1 VVFWLSPV
9 FSAFGSAIS
18 DVVHVYERGIKAD
31 LADSGAAARVDETVQ
46 AMMTVAARDLNAE
59 GFSLDRSRTILEAD
73 LTDGKSVV
81 VTVRTGGNGH
91 DLSAAALSRAVQ
103 QQPGVKGRPPNTI
116 VQAIRLKTTC
126 PIGAYE
132 LPRLAKT
139 TAQPKSSG
147 SRKVVL
153 SGNAVNTQIYLWRD
167 LPVGSSIA
175 GPAIVSAETL
185 TCLVP
190 PRWTLTIDEYGN
202 GRLRGA
208 RKS

>member
-1 VVFWLSPV
+1 LS
-9 FSAFGSAIS
+9 
-18 DVVHVYERGIKAD
+18 KA
-31 LADSGAAARVDETVQ
+31 L
-46 AMMTVAARDLNAE
+46 
-59 GFSLDRSRTILEAD
+59 
-73 LTDGKSVV
+73 
-81 VTVRTGGNGH
+81 
-91 DLSAAALSRAVQ
+91 Q
-103 QQPGVKGRPPNTI
+103 QQPGLKGRPPDTI
-116 VQAIRLKTTC
+116 VQAIRLKTTY

-132 LPRLAKT
+132 LPRLAST

-190 PRWTLTIDEYGN
+190 PHWTLTIDEYGN
-202 GRLRGA
+202 GRLRGV